1 MSAVF
6 EYSSLGL
13 NFVASPTHVALA
25 VPPLGINEI
34 LHTHTH
40 THTHTGFVIQH
51 VSMDQAEPP
60 SHRVAPRESA
70 AWVCRLKTGLRRL
83 QDS

>member
-40 THTHTGFVIQH
+40 TVY
-51 VSMDQAEPP
+51 
-60 SHRVAPRESA
+60 
-70 AWVCRLKTGLRRL
+70 K
-83 QDS
+83 

>member
-34 LHTHTH
+34 LHTHTQTQCINEILH
-40 THTHTGFVIQH
+40 THTHTHSV
-51 VSMDQAEPP
+51 
-60 SHRVAPRESA
+60 
-70 AWVCRLKTGLRRL
+70 
-83 QDS
+83 